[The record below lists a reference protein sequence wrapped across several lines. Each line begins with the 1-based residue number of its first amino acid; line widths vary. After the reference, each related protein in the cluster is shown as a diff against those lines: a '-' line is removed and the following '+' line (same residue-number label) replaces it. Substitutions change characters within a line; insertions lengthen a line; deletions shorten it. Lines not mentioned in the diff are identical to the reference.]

1 MKVNSIGIEAYRH
14 LIEKP
19 QSENRPAEAGETR
32 LKKAENLHI
41 PTQEENAGSDIS
53 VRLKPGTFVDM
64 LSDREK
70 QAMEMFFERFNGAR
84 AGEGA
89 YDKDGATRNAHL
101 GRHLD
106 VTL

>member
-1 MKVNSIGIEAYRH
+1 MKVNSIGIEAYRQT
-14 LIEKP
+14 IEKP
-19 QSENRPAEAGETR
+19 QTENRPVAAGKTR
-32 LKKAENLHI
+32 IKKAENLLI
-41 PTQEENAGSDIS
+41 PTQGENAGSDIS

-70 QAMEMFFERFNGAR
+70 QAMEMFFERFNGTR
-84 AGEGA
+84 SGEGA
-89 YDKDGATRNAHL
+89 YNKEGAARDAHL